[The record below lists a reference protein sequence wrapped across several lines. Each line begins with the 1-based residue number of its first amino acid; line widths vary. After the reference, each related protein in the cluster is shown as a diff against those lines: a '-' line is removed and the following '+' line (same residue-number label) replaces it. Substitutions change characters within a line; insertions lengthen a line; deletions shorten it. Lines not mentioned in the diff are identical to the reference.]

1 MKKTLNVNIG
11 SVAFVIDEDA
21 YYILRKYLDDV
32 GERFE
37 PVEAA
42 ETLNDL
48 EMRIADIFSENLA
61 SPRQVVN
68 ADLVRKAI
76 AILGRADEF
85 GEPRRR
91 PEGRQAQADIKCLRR
106 SQQQG
111 NRRRMRRTGGLF
123 RHRRSGRTPADVPAH
138 LLRRYQP
145 VGLYHP
151 VDSDTFRG
159 VKYAVP
165 AGTDAVCSRGGNNVY
180 KHKSQENGNHQR
192 Q

>member
-32 GERFE
+32 GDRFE

-48 EMRIADIFSENLA
+48 EMRIADIFSEQLA

-68 ADLVRKAI
+68 ADLVRRAI

-85 GEPRRR
+85 GEPRSDRTR
-91 PEGRQAQADIKCLRR
+91 GQADIRRLRR
-106 SQQQG
+106 SRS
-111 NRRRMRRTGGLF
+111 NRVIGGVCGGLASYF
-123 RHRRSGRTPADVPAH
+123 GIDVAVVRILMF
-138 LLRRYQP
+138 LLI
-145 VGLYHP
+145 
-151 VDSDTFRG
+151 FF
-159 VKYAVP
+159 
-165 AGTDAVCSRGGNNVY
+165 GGISLWVY
-180 KHKSQENGNHQR
+180 IILWIVIPSEP
-192 Q
+192 

>member
-91 PEGRQAQADIKCLRR
+91 PEGRQAQAGIKCLRR
-106 SQQQG
+106 SRS
-111 NRRRMRRTGGLF
+111 NRVIGGVCGGLAAYF
-123 RHRRSGRTPADVPAH
+123 GIDVAVVR
-138 LLRRYQP
+138 LLMF
-145 VGLYHP
+145 LLI
-151 VDSDTFRG
+151 FF
-159 VKYAVP
+159 
-165 AGTDAVCSRGGNNVY
+165 GGISLWVY
-180 KHKSQENGNHQR
+180 IILWIVIPSEA
-192 Q
+192 

>member
-85 GEPRRR
+85 GV
-91 PEGRQAQADIKCLRR
+91 C
-106 SQQQG
+106 
-111 NRRRMRRTGGLF
+111 GGLAAYF
-123 RHRRSGRTPADVPAH
+123 GIDVAVVR
-138 LLRRYQP
+138 LLMF
-145 VGLYHP
+145 LLI
-151 VDSDTFRG
+151 FF
-159 VKYAVP
+159 
-165 AGTDAVCSRGGNNVY
+165 GGISLWVY
-180 KHKSQENGNHQR
+180 IILWIVIPSEA
-192 Q
+192 

>member
-37 PVEAA
+37 PVEA
-42 ETLNDL
+42 L

-106 SQQQG
+106 SRS
-111 NRRRMRRTGGLF
+111 NRVIGGVCGGLAVYF
-123 RHRRSGRTPADVPAH
+123 GIDVAVVR
-138 LLRRYQP
+138 LLMF
-145 VGLYHP
+145 LLI
-151 VDSDTFRG
+151 FF
-159 VKYAVP
+159 
-165 AGTDAVCSRGGNNVY
+165 GGISLWVY
-180 KHKSQENGNHQR
+180 IILWIVIPSEA
-192 Q
+192 

>member
-11 SVAFVIDEDA
+11 SVAFAIDEDA

-91 PEGRQAQADIKCLRR
+91 PGPTRLSDAPAPLRARRPCRRQ
-106 SQQQG
+106 
-111 NRRRMRRTGGLF
+111 
-123 RHRRSGRTPADVPAH
+123 
-138 LLRRYQP
+138 
-145 VGLYHP
+145 
-151 VDSDTFRG
+151 
-159 VKYAVP
+159 
-165 AGTDAVCSRGGNNVY
+165 
-180 KHKSQENGNHQR
+180 
-192 Q
+192 

>member
-48 EMRIADIFSENLA
+48 EMRIA
-61 SPRQVVN
+61 
-68 ADLVRKAI
+68 
-76 AILGRADEF
+76 
-85 GEPRRR
+85 EPRRR

-106 SQQQG
+106 SRS
-111 NRRRMRRTGGLF
+111 NRVIGGVCGGLAAYF
-123 RHRRSGRTPADVPAH
+123 GIDVAVVR
-138 LLRRYQP
+138 LLMF
-145 VGLYHP
+145 LLI
-151 VDSDTFRG
+151 FF
-159 VKYAVP
+159 
-165 AGTDAVCSRGGNNVY
+165 GGISLWVY
-180 KHKSQENGNHQR
+180 IILWIVIPSEA
-192 Q
+192 

>member
-68 ADLVRKAI
+68 ADLA
-76 AILGRADEF
+76 
-85 GEPRRR
+85 RR
-91 PEGRQAQADIKCLRR
+91 
-106 SQQQG
+106 
-111 NRRRMRRTGGLF
+111 
-123 RHRRSGRTPADVPAH
+123 
-138 LLRRYQP
+138 
-145 VGLYHP
+145 
-151 VDSDTFRG
+151 
-159 VKYAVP
+159 
-165 AGTDAVCSRGGNNVY
+165 
-180 KHKSQENGNHQR
+180 
-192 Q
+192 

>member
-68 ADLVRKAI
+68 ADLVRKAG
-76 AILGRADEF
+76 GRTSSENRAAD
-85 GEPRRR
+85 RR
-91 PEGRQAQADIKCLRR
+91 EGRLRPTSNACAVR
-106 SQQQG
+106 AA
-111 NRRRMRRTGGLF
+111 TG
-123 RHRRSGRTPADVPAH
+123 
-138 LLRRYQP
+138 
-145 VGLYHP
+145 
-151 VDSDTFRG
+151 
-159 VKYAVP
+159 
-165 AGTDAVCSRGGNNVY
+165 
-180 KHKSQENGNHQR
+180 
-192 Q
+192 

>member
-91 PEGRQAQADIKCLRR
+91 PEGKQAQADIKCLRR
-106 SQQQG
+106 SRS
-111 NRRRMRRTGGLF
+111 N

>member
-68 ADLVRKAI
+68 ADL
-76 AILGRADEF
+76 GRADEF

-106 SQQQG
+106 SRS
-111 NRRRMRRTGGLF
+111 NRVIGGVCGGLAAYF
-123 RHRRSGRTPADVPAH
+123 GIDVAVVR
-138 LLRRYQP
+138 LLMF
-145 VGLYHP
+145 LLI
-151 VDSDTFRG
+151 FF
-159 VKYAVP
+159 
-165 AGTDAVCSRGGNNVY
+165 GGISLWVY
-180 KHKSQENGNHQR
+180 IILWIVIPSEA
-192 Q
+192 

>member
-76 AILGRADEF
+76 AILGR
-85 GEPRRR
+85 GG
-91 PEGRQAQADIKCLRR
+91 GRFPAMKMPPSCWLNIR
-106 SQQQG
+106 
-111 NRRRMRRTGGLF
+111 NR
-123 RHRRSGRTPADVPAH
+123 
-138 LLRRYQP
+138 
-145 VGLYHP
+145 
-151 VDSDTFRG
+151 
-159 VKYAVP
+159 
-165 AGTDAVCSRGGNNVY
+165 
-180 KHKSQENGNHQR
+180 
-192 Q
+192 

>member
-11 SVAFVIDEDA
+11 SLAFVIDEDA
-21 YYILRKYLDDV
+21 YHILRKYLDDV

-68 ADLVRKAI
+68 ADLVRKTI

-85 GEPRRR
+85 GEPRRK
-91 PEGRQAQADIKCLRR
+91 RQEARQNDLKQLRR
-106 SQQQG
+106 SRH
-111 NRRRMRRTGGLF
+111 NRVLGGVCGGL
-123 RHRRSGRTPADVPAH
+123 ADYFGIDVAVIR
-138 LLRRYQP
+138 LLM
-145 VGLYHP
+145 VLLI
-151 VDSDTFRG
+151 FF
-159 VKYAVP
+159 
-165 AGTDAVCSRGGNNVY
+165 GGISVWVY
-180 KHKSQENGNHQR
+180 IILWIVIPSEA
-192 Q
+192 

>member
-11 SVAFVIDEDA
+11 SLAFVIDEDA
-21 YYILRKYLDDV
+21 YHILRKYLDDV

-68 ADLVRKAI
+68 ADLVRKTI

-85 GEPRRR
+85 GEPRLK
-91 PEGRQAQADIKCLRR
+91 RQEARQNDLKQLRR
-106 SQQQG
+106 SRH
-111 NRRRMRRTGGLF
+111 NRVLGGVCGGL
-123 RHRRSGRTPADVPAH
+123 ADYFGIDVAVIR
-138 LLRRYQP
+138 LLMF
-145 VGLYHP
+145 LLI
-151 VDSDTFRG
+151 FF
-159 VKYAVP
+159 
-165 AGTDAVCSRGGNNVY
+165 GGISVWVY
-180 KHKSQENGNHQR
+180 IILWIVIPSEA
-192 Q
+192 

>member
-91 PEGRQAQADIKCLRR
+91 PEEGRLRPTSNACAVR
-106 SQQQG
+106 AA
-111 NRRRMRRTGGLF
+111 TG
-123 RHRRSGRTPADVPAH
+123 
-138 LLRRYQP
+138 
-145 VGLYHP
+145 
-151 VDSDTFRG
+151 
-159 VKYAVP
+159 
-165 AGTDAVCSRGGNNVY
+165 
-180 KHKSQENGNHQR
+180 
-192 Q
+192 